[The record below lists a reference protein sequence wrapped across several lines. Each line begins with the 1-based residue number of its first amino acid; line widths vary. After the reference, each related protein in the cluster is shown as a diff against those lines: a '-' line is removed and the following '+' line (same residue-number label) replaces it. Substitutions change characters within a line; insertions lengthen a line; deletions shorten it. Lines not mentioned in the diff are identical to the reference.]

1 MKFNL
6 YTAFFACIMITGLL
20 SSCNLFEEEVIL
32 EKQSFVKYYGQNGS
46 YTAKDIEPIYATDNE
61 NIITAFVIFGTTN
74 ISGGDD
80 YYFLKVD
87 TLGNILAETTLGY
100 QYRYNVNNTTTEEI
114 NTTEIPGQIEILSNR
129 DIVFVG
135 TSRVIIEGQNATN
148 FPIMTTHTLT
158 EDLMLK
164 DSIEVLTETHQNIN
178 IIGNDVIEINAINT
192 KGEILPNEKDLLY
205 VGAIVQRGGMDF
217 YYAKH
222 KRNNINSIVWKRP
235 ASSVTRNNGSL
246 DSDDVMVRA
255 FEDTD
260 GYVLFGYNYRVGN
273 QGETGTN
280 VYFQKVS
287 KENGFPVSS
296 NAFGIIKDNNQ
307 TDEVVNSVIKYQGG
321 YAVVGTSFLTSNERF
336 AFFMNFTNSG
346 IIKTQIGTSNGI
358 NNVIDTNIDTTNN
371 DIVSEAYGI
380 TQTKS
385 GNFVVVGKYPNLRLN
400 TILRN
405 DEIMFININQDGE
418 SIEGNERNY
427 GIAEG
432 DDTSNDVI
440 TLPSGG
446 VVVLTTIDFGASISL
461 ISLMKLSESG
471 NLDN

>member
-1 MKFNL
+1 
-6 YTAFFACIMITGLL
+6 
-20 SSCNLFEEEVIL
+20 
-32 EKQSFVKYYGQNGS
+32 
-46 YTAKDIEPIYATDNE
+46 
-61 NIITAFVIFGTTN
+61 
-74 ISGGDD
+74 
-80 YYFLKVD
+80 
-87 TLGNILAETTLGY
+87 
-100 QYRYNVNNTTTEEI
+100 
-114 NTTEIPGQIEILSNR
+114 
-129 DIVFVG
+129 
-135 TSRVIIEGQNATN
+135 
-148 FPIMTTHTLT
+148 
-158 EDLMLK
+158 MLK
-164 DSIEVLTETHQNIN
+164 DSIEVLREAHQNIN
-178 IIGNDVIEINAINT
+178 IIGNDVIEISD
-192 KGEILPNEKDLLY
+192 GGLLY
-205 VGAIVQRGGMDF
+205 VGAIIQRGKMDF

-222 KRNNINSIVWKRP
+222 EGSNINSIVWKRP

-260 GYVLFGYNYRVGN
+260 EYVLFGYNFRGS
-273 QGETGTN
+273 QEESETN
-280 VYFQKVS
+280 VFFQKVS
-287 KENGFPVSS
+287 KDNGFPVSS
-296 NAFGIIKDNNQ
+296 NAVGISNRGGNS
-307 TDEVVNSVIKYQGG
+307 EVLNSVIKYQGG
-321 YAVVGTSFLTSNERF
+321 YAAVGTSSVTLTSEERF

-346 IIKTQIGTSNGI
+346 IIKTKTGTSNGI

-385 GNFVVVGKYPNLRLN
+385 GNFVVVGKYPNLGLN

-432 DDTSNDVI
+432 NDTSNDVI

-461 ISLMKLSESG
+461 ISLMKLSKSG

>member
-20 SSCNLFEEEVIL
+20 SSCNLFEEEVVL

-74 ISGGDD
+74 INGGDD

-87 TLGNILAETTLGY
+87 TIGNILAEITLGY
-100 QYRYNVNNTTTEEI
+100 KYRIDSTTEI

-164 DSIEVLTETHQNIN
+164 DSIEVLTKVHQNIN
-178 IIGNDVIEINAINT
+178 IIGNDVIELSD
-192 KGEILPNEKDLLY
+192 GGLLY
-205 VGAIVQRGGMDF
+205 VGAIIRRGEMDF

-222 KRNNINSIVWKRP
+222 EENNINSIIWKRP
-235 ASSVTRNNGSL
+235 TSSVTRNNGSL
-246 DSDDVMVRA
+246 DNRDDVMVRA

-260 GYVLFGYNYRVGN
+260 GYVLFGYNFRGS
-273 QGETGTN
+273 QGETETN
-280 VYFQKVS
+280 VFFQRVS
-287 KENGFPVSS
+287 KGNGFPVSS
-296 NAFGIIKDNNQ
+296 NAVGISNRGDNS
-307 TDEVVNSVIKYQGG
+307 EVLNSVIRYQGG
-321 YAVVGTSFLTSNERF
+321 YAAVGTSSVTLTSDERF

-346 IIKTQIGTSNGI
+346 TIKTKTGTSNGI

-371 DIVSEAYGI
+371 NIVSEAYGI

-432 DDTSNDVI
+432 NDTSNDVI